1 MRSSC
6 YESLRMLWLTSYI
19 FLISVCLRR
28 ISNTLWLVSYK
39 QVSDPQHEWN
49 LQTLDVI
56 YISYEVNTAVYISY
70 KTLGRSCCITSV
82 SKPFMKWLVKDCFR
96 CCNGAL
102 QLISLQEVRQGVL
115 RVPVYQTSDSP
126 PHKDLCISG
135 QAVTLV
141 SQGNNTSFM
150 LTALAINSPPL
161 QSHYQFPLIQDLFLN
176 AAFNLKK
183 DPDSDMKIMCLLG
196 SYIYCIPV
204 PLKNQGSL
212 EVIRSNSCGV

>member
-1 MRSSC
+1 
-6 YESLRMLWLTSYI
+6 MLWLTSYI

-56 YISYEVNTAVYISY
+56 YISYEVNTAIYISY

-115 RVPVYQTSDSP
+115 RVPAYQTSDSP

-141 SQGNNTSFM
+141 SQGNNIYQPHFIHADCTCHQLSSSQVALPVSFD
-150 LTALAINSPPL
+150 SRPDK
-161 QSHYQFPLIQDLFLN
+161 QFLFLN

-183 DPDSDMKIMCLLG
+183 KKIRYCDRPRG
-196 SYIYCIPV
+196 SRFWYENNVSTRFIHILYTCPT
-204 PLKNQGSL
+204 
-212 EVIRSNSCGV
+212 